1 MDDAKKTPVED
12 TRTARV
18 TAEEALAMHREGRPG
33 KLEIRLTKPLITA
46 RDLSLAYSPG
56 VAEPCLQIHRDPS
69 LAYDYTA
76 KGNFV
81 AVISNGTAVLGL
93 GNLGALASKPV
104 MEGKAAL
111 FKRFAD
117 VDAMDLCVDTEDPD
131 AFINAVRYLGP
142 TFGGINLEDIKA
154 PECFV
159 IEQRLRELMDIPVFH
174 DDQHGTAIV
183 AVAGLIN
190 ACHLTGRDLKTTKLV
205 INGAG
210 AASIACA
217 ELVKAMG
224 IRPENVI
231 LCDTKGVIWRG
242 RQEGMN
248 QWKSAHAVT
257 TSARTLTQALDGAD
271 VFFGLSVKGA
281 LTPEMIRAMA
291 PKPIIFAMANPDPEI
306 TPDEARAARP
316 DCIIATGR
324 SDYPNQVNNVLG
336 FPFIF
341 RGALDVRASTINDAM
356 KIAAA
361 ESLAMLAREDVPE
374 EVSGAGAGKALRFG
388 PEYIIPNAFDPRLIS
403 RVSPAVAKAAMD
415 SGVARKP
422 LADLQRY
429 ARDLAN
435 RLDATMGALE
445 AIAESVRQNPKRVVF
460 AEGEEE
466 KVIRAAI
473 AFRNAGYGTPVLVG
487 REDRIAAVANAIGI
501 PLPDGIEIQN
511 ARLSD
516 STRRYAEFLYEKRQ
530 RDGFLQRDCQ
540 RLVNQD
546 RNVFAACM
554 VATGDADAVVTG
566 TTRSY
571 SAALEGISMAI
582 DPVPGRVAFGVSII
596 ISRQAG
602 TVLVADTAIHERPDA
617 ATLAGIAR
625 GSAAAARRL
634 GMEPRVAFLSFSTF
648 GDPRGTIPGSI
659 REAVKLL
666 TERGADF
673 EFDGEMAA
681 DVALD
686 PALRATLYPFCR
698 LTGPANVLIMPG
710 IHAAHILTRAVPQLT
725 SSTVIG
731 PLLTGLSHSAQIV
744 PMQAGVN
751 QIVDVACLAA
761 HAAVPRG

>member
-1 MDDAKKTPVED
+1 MDDAKKMPVED

-18 TAEEALAMHREGRPG
+18 TAEEALAMHREGRSG

-56 VAEPCLQIHRDPS
+56 VAEPCLHIHRDPS

-117 VDAMDLCVDTEDPD
+117 VDSMDLCVDTEDPD

-183 AVAGLIN
+183 AAAGLIN

-224 IRPENVI
+224 MRPENVI

-415 SGVARKP
+415 SGVARRP
-422 LADLQRY
+422 LPDLQRY

-435 RLDATMGALE
+435 RLDATVGALE

-487 REDRIAAVANAIGI
+487 REDRITAVANAIGI
-501 PLPDGIEIQN
+501 PLPAGIEIQN

-516 STRRYAEFLYEKRQ
+516 STRRYAEFLYGKRQ

-546 RNVFAACM
+546 RNVFASCM

-582 DPVPGRVAFGVSII
+582 DTLPGRVAFGVSII

-617 ATLAGIAR
+617 ETLAGIAR

-673 EFDGEMAA
+673 EFDGEMSA

-686 PALRATLYPFCR
+686 PALRAALYPFCR

-710 IHAAHILTRAVPQLT
+710 IHAAHILTRAVPRLT

>member
-56 VAEPCLQIHRDPS
+56 VAEPCLHIHRDPS

-117 VDAMDLCVDTEDPD
+117 VDSMDLCVDTEDPD

-183 AVAGLIN
+183 AAAGLIN

-224 IRPENVI
+224 MRPENVI

-281 LTPEMIRAMA
+281 LTPDMIRAMA

-415 SGVARKP
+415 SGVARRP
-422 LADLQRY
+422 LPDLQRY

-435 RLDATMGALE
+435 RLDATVGALE

-473 AFRNAGYGTPVLVG
+473 GFRNAGYGTPILVG

-617 ATLAGIAR
+617 DTLAGIAR

-686 PALRATLYPFCR
+686 PALRAKLYPFCR

>member
-1 MDDAKKTPVED
+1 MDDAKKMPVED

-56 VAEPCLQIHRDPS
+56 VAEPCLHIHRDPS

-117 VDAMDLCVDTEDPD
+117 VDSMDLCVDTEDPD

-183 AVAGLIN
+183 AAAGLIN

-224 IRPENVI
+224 MRPENVI

-415 SGVARKP
+415 SGVARRP
-422 LADLQRY
+422 LPDLQRY

-435 RLDATMGALE
+435 RLDATVGALE

-460 AEGEEE
+460 AEGEED

-487 REDRIAAVANAIGI
+487 REDRITAVANAIGI
-501 PLPDGIEIQN
+501 PLPAGIEIQN

-516 STRRYAEFLYEKRQ
+516 STRRYAEFLYGKRQ

-546 RNVFAACM
+546 RNVFASCM

-582 DPVPGRVAFGVSII
+582 DTLPGRVAFGVSII

-617 ATLAGIAR
+617 ETLAGIAR

-673 EFDGEMAA
+673 EFDGEMSA

-686 PALRATLYPFCR
+686 PALRAALYPFCR

-710 IHAAHILTRAVPQLT
+710 IHAAHILTRAVPRLT

>member
-1 MDDAKKTPVED
+1 MDDAKKMPVED

-56 VAEPCLQIHRDPS
+56 VAEPCLHIHRDPS

-117 VDAMDLCVDTEDPD
+117 VDSMDLCVDTEDPD

-183 AVAGLIN
+183 AAAGLIN

-224 IRPENVI
+224 MRPENVI

-374 EVSGAGAGKALRFG
+374 EVSGAGAGNALRFG

-415 SGVARKP
+415 SGVARRP
-422 LADLQRY
+422 LPDLQRY

-435 RLDATMGALE
+435 RLDATVGALE

-487 REDRIAAVANAIGI
+487 REDRITAVANAIGI
-501 PLPDGIEIQN
+501 PLPAGIEIQN

-516 STRRYAEFLYEKRQ
+516 STRRYAEFLYGKRQ

-546 RNVFAACM
+546 RNVFASCM

-582 DPVPGRVAFGVSII
+582 DTLPGRVAFGVSII

-617 ATLAGIAR
+617 ETLAGIAR

-673 EFDGEMAA
+673 EFDGEMSA

-686 PALRATLYPFCR
+686 PALRAALYPFCR
-698 LTGPANVLIMPG
+698 LTGPANELIMPG
-710 IHAAHILTRAVPQLT
+710 IHAAHILTRAVPRLT